1 MSVQERSTAPSEP
14 GRAPG
19 GRQTSVRARGTAP
32 GGRKMSVAARRA
44 PAAFAALI
52 CCCALLI
59 AGCGDSGDGEGTTAG
74 GDVTAAATAPG
85 GEAAGATDAAGED
98 GTPVTDEQALVLAR
112 LLQLNWQRGGADVS
126 GSLPVQGTE
135 VVLEGKVDFRDGR
148 GDATLVDPTGQ
159 ERRYVWTR
167 RAVFAQSAP
176 GSEEWERQA
185 PDPDGD
191 PVHGAIRLLNL
202 LSAETIDNTT
212 NIKDQ
217 DARHLGEETVDGERV
232 DVYRYGADGAT
243 TYWVGR
249 DGLLRQ
255 VEAVFPDDV
264 VMTFALS
271 DHRPV
276 RVKVPGAGG

>member
-1 MSVQERSTAPSEP
+1 
-14 GRAPG
+14 
-19 GRQTSVRARGTAP
+19 
-32 GGRKMSVAARRA
+32 MSVAARRA

-52 CCCALLI
+52 CCCALLL
-59 AGCGDSGDGEGTTAG
+59 AGCGGEDG
-74 GDVTAAATAPG
+74 GDVTAARGGAATAAATAAG
-85 GEAAGATDAAGED
+85 GGASGAAAGAADGEA

-126 GSLPVQGTE
+126 GALPVVETD
-135 VVLEGKVDFRDGR
+135 VVLEGKVDFRSGR
-148 GDATLVDPTGQ
+148 GDVTLRDPAGQ

-167 RAVFAQSAP
+167 GAVFAQAAP
-176 GSEEWERQA
+176 GSGEWERQA
-185 PDPDGD
+185 PDADGD

-255 VEAVFPDDV
+255 VEAVFPDDA
-264 VMTFALS
+264 VMTFALT

-276 RVKVPGAGG
+276 RVRVPRADG

>member
-1 MSVQERSTAPSEP
+1 
-14 GRAPG
+14 
-19 GRQTSVRARGTAP
+19 
-32 GGRKMSVAARRA
+32 MSVAARRA

-52 CCCALLI
+52 CCCALLLL
-59 AGCGDSGDGEGTTAG
+59 AGCGGSSNDDATTAG
-74 GDVTAAATAPG
+74 GGATATAPG
-85 GEAAGATDAAGED
+85 GGSAGGTAEAGDD

-112 LLQLNWQRGGADVS
+112 LLQLNWLRGGADVS
-126 GSLPVQGTE
+126 GTLPVQGTE

-148 GDATLVDPTGQ
+148 GDATLTDPTGQ
-159 ERRYVWTR
+159 ERRYLWTR
-167 RAVFAQSAP
+167 RAVLAQAAP
-176 GSEEWERQA
+176 GSREWERQP

-217 DARHLGEETVDGERV
+217 DARHLGTESLDGERV

-255 VEAVFPDDV
+255 VEAVFPDDT

-276 RVKVPGAGG
+276 KVRVPGAGG